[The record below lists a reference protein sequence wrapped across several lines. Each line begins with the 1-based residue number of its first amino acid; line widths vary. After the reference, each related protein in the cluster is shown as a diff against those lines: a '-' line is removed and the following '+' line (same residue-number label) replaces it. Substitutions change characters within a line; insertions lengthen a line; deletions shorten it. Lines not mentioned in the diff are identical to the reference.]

1 MTRAAP
7 LPIQPIQPIA
17 QPRAAKAQT
26 QSWPLR
32 PAQDRR

>member
-7 LPIQPIQPIA
+7 TLPIQPIA
-17 QPRAAKAQT
+17 QPRAAKAQV
-26 QSWPLR
+26 QSWPPR